1 MSRSLW
7 KPLEGSSDNGADCS
21 RSQCWRQGHLGRRG
35 VSTAHAK
42 IVQNRTAHDA
52 GSTDAVADLTE
63 GLVVFPTG
71 IGAGQVV
78 VLEILRHA
86 VDLEVQE
93 DSGDQQGA
101 ASACGHH
108 AGWTASTAV
117 MKAPIGGG
125 TLTTLAAGQNGPT
138 AITVDS
144 TSVYW
149 TNANSGG
156 TVIKATP
163 K

>member
-1 MSRSLW
+1 
-7 KPLEGSSDNGADCS
+7 
-21 RSQCWRQGHLGRRG
+21 
-35 VSTAHAK
+35 
-42 IVQNRTAHDA
+42 
-52 GSTDAVADLTE
+52 
-63 GLVVFPTG
+63 
-71 IGAGQVV
+71 
-78 VLEILRHA
+78 
-86 VDLEVQE
+86 
-93 DSGDQQGA
+93 
-101 ASACGHH
+101 
-108 AGWTASTAV
+108 